1 MLNLVWEEY
10 YKRAYILN
18 QKKGESF
25 LMVILFDLLDFTP
38 SRRNIVDVYRQ
49 AVRTPARISDD

>member
-18 QKKGESF
+18 QKKGGSF
-25 LMVILFDLLDFTP
+25 LMVILFDLLDFMP
-38 SRRNIVDVYRQ
+38 FSRNIVDVYRQ
-49 AVRTPARISDD
+49 VARTPTKISDD